1 MRMTEV
7 KDSGTL
13 RSAVWLWMGCP
24 VMMSGFLEKYLSM
37 CCPVARER
45 LGPSAALSK
54 NELRFILGYH
64 RK

>member
-1 MRMTEV
+1 MMEV

-13 RSAVWLWMGCP
+13 RLAVWLWMGCP
-24 VMMSGFLEKYLSM
+24 VMMSGFLEKYLRM

-54 NELRFILGYH
+54 NELGFILGYH